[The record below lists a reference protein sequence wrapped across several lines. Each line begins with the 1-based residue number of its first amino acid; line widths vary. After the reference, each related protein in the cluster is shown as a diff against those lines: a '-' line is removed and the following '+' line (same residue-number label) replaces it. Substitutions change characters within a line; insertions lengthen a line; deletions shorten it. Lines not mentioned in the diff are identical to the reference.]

1 LESELT
7 LEEQK
12 PTLDTEGASTLDPLD
27 RIERMLAA
35 ESGSD
40 EQPDSQEDG
49 TAEDKAVTDDGAP
62 DDDQQPQLSTSDL
75 AKLLGLED
83 DALDLDEDGSVKI
96 KTKIDGKEVAPKLAD
111 LVKSYQV
118 QGHADNRA
126 REVAKQEEALR
137 AREQEA
143 EQQFSERLK
152 YAENLTNIA
161 AQQLL
166 AEFQSIDWKTLEQTD
181 PGTAALWRQKFQERH
196 AQLQGVHNNIQQE
209 KAQADQKSQAEKHAA
224 LAKEAARLPELIPE
238 WKDAAVAA
246 KERAELREWA
256 IKAGYEPEEV
266 DSISKAHHV
275 AVLRKA
281 MLADK
286 LKATQPAI
294 ENKVR
299 AAPKLVKP
307 GQPAANA
314 QEQSLRNLKLS
325 VQKSGGK
332 NGAVEQYLLAT
343 GRV

>member
-1 LESELT
+1 LESEL
-7 LEEQK
+7 EETNA
-12 PTLDTEGASTLDPLD
+12 TLDEGASNLDPV
-27 RIERMLAA
+27 ERLERLLAA
-35 ESGSD
+35 GDEPQDESQGS
-40 EQPDSQEDG
+40 Q
-49 TAEDKAVTDDGAP
+49 TAESKVEPDGGGEEQA
-62 DDDQQPQLSTSDL
+62 DEPQITTSDL
-75 AKLLGLED
+75 AKYLGIDEA
-83 DALDLDEDGSVKI
+83 ALDLDEDGTVKLR
-96 KTKIDGKEVAPKLAD
+96 TKVDGQEGAAKLAD
-111 LVKSYQV
+111 LLKSYQLE
-118 QGHADNRA
+118 GHVNKRSMELAE
-126 REVAKQEEALR
+126 REKAMQAKAQEV
-137 AREQEA
+137 

-332 NGAVEQYLLAT
+332 SGAVEQYLLAT